1 MAQLWFKFWAKEYL
15 ADAKVRAL
23 TYEKRGILQTLWAFA
38 WEEGSI
44 PSDQEDLGVMLG
56 IPAKAMRTHYEWIT
70 RFFVE
75 DPKDSSRLV
84 SPRLEMDREEAD
96 AKGSKARESALQRWN
111 KRKANVDAN
120 AYANASPNA
129 MRTHVPTQCEQVCVS
144 DAGQGQSTEK
154 ESTPSTTSQGSR
166 GTKAKKARVDD
177 LGAQPPMEVL
187 NAVGQ
192 IVKLTPK
199 VDTDGREIRAIRGE
213 ILTRVQTILAEH
225 PSATPDILV
234 MAWENYLKT
243 RPTKIKAPQYFFGRQ
258 EDQGSTGA
266 NWYPYAKAIF
276 IARQQEVPLAP
287 SA

>member
-44 PSDQEDLGVMLG
+44 PADHEALGMMLG
-56 IPAKAMRTHYEWIT
+56 IPAKAMRTHCEWIS
-70 RFFVE
+70 RFFVA
-75 DPKDSSRLV
+75 DPSDSSRLV

-96 AKGSKARESALQRWN
+96 AKGAKARQSALQRWS
-111 KRKANVDAN
+111 KRNAN
-120 AYANASPNA
+120 AYANALPTD
-129 MRTHVPTQCEQVCVS
+129 MQTQCEQVCVS
-144 DAGQGQSTEK
+144 HAGQSQSTEK

-213 ILTRVQTILAEH
+213 ILTRVQTILTEH
-225 PSATPDILV
+225 PSATTEILV

-276 IARQQEVPLAP
+276 IARQQEVSLAP

>member
-15 ADAKVRAL
+15 ADAKVRSL

-44 PSDQEDLGVMLG
+44 PADHEALGMMLG
-56 IPAKAMRTHYEWIT
+56 IPAKAMRTHCEWIS
-70 RFFVE
+70 RFFVA
-75 DPKDSSRLV
+75 DPSDSSRLV

-96 AKGSKARESALQRWN
+96 AKGSKARQSALQRWS
-111 KRKANVDAN
+111 KRNAN
-120 AYANASPNA
+120 AYANALPTD
-129 MRTHVPTQCEQVCVS
+129 MQTQCEQVCVS
-144 DAGQGQSTEK
+144 HAGQGQSTEK

-187 NAVGQ
+187 HAVGQ

-199 VDTDGREIRAIRGE
+199 TDTDGREIRVIRGE
-213 ILTRVQTILAEH
+213 ILTRAQTILAEH

-243 RPTKIKAPQYFFGRQ
+243 RPTKIKAPQYFFGKK

-276 IARQQEVPLAP
+276 VARQQQEVPLAP